1 MKKQVRNF
9 NPNLV
14 LVIMVILCTIASY
27 FVTPGAYDRETVN
40 GITRVVAT
48 SYHEVAR
55 TPVSV
60 MRMFEASTSFRVRA
74 SESPE
79 LHIFPAFSML
89 KIMPASCASAA
100 AWRSPSI

>member
-48 SYHEVAR
+48 SYHD
-55 TPVSV
+55 SIGG
-60 MRMFEASTSFRVRA
+60 FNDSFQSFVGFDGFFGFDL
-74 SESPE
+74 SDD
-79 LHIFPAFSML
+79 FGG
-89 KIMPASCASAA
+89 
-100 AWRSPSI
+100 